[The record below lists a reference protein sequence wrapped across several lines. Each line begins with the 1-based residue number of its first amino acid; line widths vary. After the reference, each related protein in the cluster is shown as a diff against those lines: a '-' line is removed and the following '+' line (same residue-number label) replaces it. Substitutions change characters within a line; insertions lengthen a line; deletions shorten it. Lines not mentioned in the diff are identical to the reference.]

1 MRWCGFLW
9 GFCAPPAMMTDDSL
23 CTAMDKHRPGV
34 GAELIAECTADDCNS
49 VSISFPPRFS
59 GPCRRCRST
68 AHASNRA
75 ASEASTA
82 AQDGEAAR
90 VVCGGEA
97 HSSSAH
103 HALGDVAG
111 KAVRA
116 VGAIARV
123 LAEASGA
130 ALALGGG
137 AGAAR
142 AHRDT
147 EAGVDDG
154 AEFGVGRL
162 RAWTHRKRVE
172 SDQHPNLKYMT
183 GKERPRAGRG
193 GARGPRTGF
202 DGEDGAAAV
211 HAARAI
217 DLSAVGVCAPAGAG
231 GGVALHGHEVAL
243 LVALRDEGARHDAG
257 RGELRSARAAARSG
271 VGAWR
276 PKQPTRV
283 SKETALAP
291 DEGRIWGLKHR
302 AAFAVLCLQNPRVG
316 FGTGSG
322 VKPSA
327 TQQFHTK

>member
-1 MRWCGFLW
+1 
-9 GFCAPPAMMTDDSL
+9 
-23 CTAMDKHRPGV
+23 
-34 GAELIAECTADDCNS
+34 
-49 VSISFPPRFS
+49 
-59 GPCRRCRST
+59 
-68 AHASNRA
+68 
-75 ASEASTA
+75 
-82 AQDGEAAR
+82 
-90 VVCGGEA
+90 
-97 HSSSAH
+97 
-103 HALGDVAG
+103 
-111 KAVRA
+111 
-116 VGAIARV
+116 
-123 LAEASGA
+123 
-130 ALALGGG
+130 
-137 AGAAR
+137 
-142 AHRDT
+142 
-147 EAGVDDG
+147 
-154 AEFGVGRL
+154 
-162 RAWTHRKRVE
+162 
-172 SDQHPNLKYMT
+172 MT

-276 PKQPTRV
+276 PQQPMRV
-283 SKETALAP
+283 STP

-302 AAFAVLCLQNPRVG
+302 AAFAVLWLQNPRVG

-327 TQQFHTK
+327 RQQFQTKKGTFSQASNKNKRSLGSWTHRGPWRRRWSPGR

>member
-1 MRWCGFLW
+1 MR
-9 GFCAPPAMMTDDSL
+9 
-23 CTAMDKHRPGV
+23 KHE
-34 GAELIAECTADDCNS
+34 ELND
-49 VSISFPPRFS
+49 VFS

-68 AHASNRA
+68 AHPSNRA

-90 VVCGGEA
+90 GVVCVWGEA

-116 VGAIARV
+116 VGAVARI

-172 SDQHPNLKYMT
+172 SDQHSN
-183 GKERPRAGRG
+183 
-193 GARGPRTGF
+193 F
-202 DGEDGAAAV
+202 
-211 HAARAI
+211 
-217 DLSAVGVCAPAGAG
+217 S
-231 GGVALHGHEVAL
+231 
-243 LVALRDEGARHDAG
+243 
-257 RGELRSARAAARSG
+257 S
-271 VGAWR
+271 
-276 PKQPTRV
+276 
-283 SKETALAP
+283 
-291 DEGRIWGLKHR
+291 
-302 AAFAVLCLQNPRVG
+302 
-316 FGTGSG
+316 
-322 VKPSA
+322 
-327 TQQFHTK
+327 